1 MKRPKF
7 AALKTVLCLV
17 GAVFTLWFSPAFLY
31 PQTPGTDNPQQQS
44 TTSRPR
50 GQARTSLP
58 ANMTDTPGDN
68 APASS
73 SALPNTPAQVNT
85 SSSRSQTH
93 PTVSGQATVPTT
105 DSSGRPIR
113 NATTTNLPYPTQT
126 RRGTPQSEPIEAFS
140 PTDLTTFQRPSLI
153 TQAVVLAMLSML
165 PFIIMILTSFLK
177 IVVVLSLL
185 RTALGVQQA
194 PPNQIINGVAFL
206 LSLFIMYPTGLK
218 MYDAAQGVI
227 NNGQAPD
234 SLMSAGSSAYVIQV
248 ASAAREPLRDYLKR
262 NSSSRH
268 QALFY
273 RLAYRGLPEQYRADL
288 KPDDFMVLIP
298 SYITGQLK
306 DAFEIGVLIY
316 IPFFVID
323 LVTSNILLAMGM
335 MMLSPVTI
343 SMPLKLFLLVM
354 LDGWTILIEGLVKT
368 FQ

>member
-1 MKRPKF
+1 MRWSTLLSFKSVIGISLLLAILWSTPDFLYSQNTSPTHPTPPSSVQNAPNPTATQRTIP
-7 AALKTVLCLV
+7 TTQ
-17 GAVFTLWFSPAFLY
+17 GAPRSPA
-31 PQTPGTDNPQQQS
+31 PIPRS
-44 TTSRPR
+44 TTSVP
-50 GQARTSLP
+50 QTQQEE
-58 ANMTDTPGDN
+58 
-68 APASS
+68 AP
-73 SALPNTPAQVNT
+73 
-85 SSSRSQTH
+85 
-93 PTVSGQATVPTT
+93 
-105 DSSGRPIR
+105 PIPDV
-113 NATTTNLPYPTQT
+113 AA
-126 RRGTPQSEPIEAFS
+126 GMKK
-140 PTDLTTFQRPSLI
+140 PSLI
-153 TQAVVLAMLSML
+153 TQAVMLSLLSLL

-206 LSLFIMYPTGLK
+206 LSLFIMYPTAIK

-227 NNGQAPD
+227 NEVRAPE
-234 SLMSAGSSAYVIQV
+234 SLLSTASSTYVIEVAQA
-248 ASAAREPLRDYLKR
+248 ASAPLGDFLRK
-262 NSSSRH
+262 NSSSKH

-273 RLAYRGLPEQYRADL
+273 RLAYRGLPEEYRSGL
-288 KPDDFMVLIP
+288 KPDDFIVLVP
-298 SYITGQLK
+298 SYITSQLK